1 MIAEKF
7 KSLESGINDSAVIK
21 KSIAVISTTK
31 DRNRKNSKPLLE
43 QNHGKKNKLHEIK
56 RFNQI
61 NARVKR
67 NVILVSKW
75 LNSPQE
81 QKKYAYRSLF
91 IFGPKNK
98 FRLLAIKITEA
109 KLYEYFILLTIIIT
123 CIIMALDVPM
133 PYESKSKISKFSD
146 KAEYFFLVIF
156 GLEALLK
163 IIAKGFVIHPNSY
176 LRSLWNVIDFFVVL
190 ISFTVLFQNQMKN
203 SNVEYSLDVR
213 AVRAVRVLRPLK
225 FITIIPSVHIIMT
238 SIMKAVVPLL
248 KVLYLFS
255 FMIAIYA
262 IIGLQFMVNRF
273 KYSCKND
280 LTKKFTDQLC
290 DGFINGTTKY
300 FVSGVKCATNESC
313 VVSNLEFNNGI
324 KTFDNIFFAVLTVF
338 QCVTTDAWSEIMY
351 KTFYTMDKKG
361 YLWSTYYVS
370 LVMLGAFIILNL
382 VLGVLNGEFSKE
394 RSKVEHKSE
403 FIKLREKIK
412 LDQSFEFYLNW
423 ILEGE
428 ELVIAEVKSF
438 NNKFNALKYF
448 TEIIQE
454 DCSSGLF
461 KIQKD
466 KTSRIHFILY
476 IKSLQLK
483 ARKLVKHKIFFWF
496 VLSIVFL
503 NTIFMTTYHFGQPR
517 WLDDLKIHF
526 ERVLGSIFIVELMLK
541 VFAFTLKGYCRS
553 SFHIFEFVVVFLS
566 SIEVFSNWSFG
577 LPALR
582 CFILLRVFKVT
593 KYWSRFQHI
602 VASFKSAMKSILS
615 LFFLLLLYIFINALL
630 GMHLLSGRIESLQV
644 PNFNGL
650 TNSILAVFQ
659 VITGEDWSSVMYNG
673 MKVYENDWMFYFV
686 CVYFLFLVLFGNYI
700 LLNIFLAI
708 AVDNLANAEILTD
721 EEIQDNIIR
730 METKKNLVQFYNNG
744 ISASCSKKS
753 FSDAQWK
760 SIETKD
766 NLYYKNQEISDV
778 ENIYSDKV
786 AYFNDVIAE
795 QRLRKDGSKI
805 INKNLKSDF
814 NPEKFFQV
822 NNLKLKFDKDV
833 EMSKDVA
840 TTILSKKSNTN
851 YNEFNNAEKK
861 LFSTKSYLNFADDFE
876 SNIVKQGF
884 FKTFKNSVVNKKESI
899 HNFIL
904 NSNSSLFIFPSTNRF
919 RVLCHSIVRSKYF
932 DLGMIAIIL
941 VRSLVLAIEDP
952 INLDSYLNNISRKC
966 DYIFTAIFGI
976 EIFLKIVDVGFV
988 FNKGSFLRDSWNQL
1002 DAFVFFMSLLS
1013 IILSNM
1019 LQKGNIA
1026 LKVVRVFRVLRPLK
1040 VVQYVKKLKI
1050 IFLCMIYSFKV
1061 IGFVLIIAFLM
1072 LLIFACIG
1080 VQLFKG
1086 KFYYCTDEIINN
1098 EDECK
1103 GLYFK
1108 YDTNSYKDIEM
1119 FPKEEPRN
1127 WENAKFHF
1135 DNVLNALVTLFVCST
1150 EDNWP
1155 AKMYKAMDIPKENVG
1170 HLVKSYSFAGI
1181 YFIVF
1186 MVIFTFLIINIFVA
1200 LIILTFQKQGEIEIQ
1215 GGLDQNQ
1222 HACLE
1227 YVLNSEPCKSFMP
1240 LNESSISFRM
1250 WHFVKSYHFD
1260 NLMMLITLINML
1272 LLMLRYKGM
1281 TPNYKD
1287 MLVKING
1294 GFTSLYLIEALLK
1307 IVAYRVNYFKDF
1319 WNLFDIA
1326 VILGGFLDIVF
1337 TFFFMIAWLDP
1348 TMFRLFR
1355 VARLLKLFKRQ
1366 TGVEVI
1372 LWTLLKSLKNL
1383 AYVIVLILITTYVY
1397 AIMGMQLFGNIKLEK
1412 TNQLNEMNNFCDIF
1426 KTILLLFR
1434 CSSGDNWSEIMSEC
1448 YDNAKCD
1455 ENYLLHS
1462 NVPCGN
1468 TMLARIYFISYMF
1481 LSRFFLL
1488 NLFVAVIM
1496 DNFEYLTRD
1505 NSIMCLRDLKDF
1517 VSCWSQFDPQATG
1530 YITDDK
1536 LYELMR
1542 LTSPPIG
1549 FGTKCPKAV
1558 CLKRMMQ
1565 MNIPLNADS
1574 NVSFH
1579 TVLMTLV
1586 RCGLKIHLNKTDVEF
1601 KNIIKSLWPAIALKS
1616 LDKFFPELTDNNQ
1629 LTVRKVFSIK
1639 LIFMSFQKKKHKL
1652 FREEETV
1659 TI

>member
-1 MIAEKF
+1 
-7 KSLESGINDSAVIK
+7 
-21 KSIAVISTTK
+21 
-31 DRNRKNSKPLLE
+31 
-43 QNHGKKNKLHEIK
+43 
-56 RFNQI
+56 
-61 NARVKR
+61 
-67 NVILVSKW
+67 
-75 LNSPQE
+75 
-81 QKKYAYRSLF
+81 
-91 IFGPKNK
+91 
-98 FRLLAIKITEA
+98 
-109 KLYEYFILLTIIIT
+109 
-123 CIIMALDVPM
+123 MALDVPM
-133 PYESKSKISKFSD
+133 PNQSKSKISKFSD

-156 GLEALLK
+156 GSEALLK
-163 IIAKGFVIHPNSY
+163 IIANGFVLHQKSY
-176 LRSLWNVIDFFVVL
+176 LRSLWNIIDFFVVL
-190 ISFTVLFQNQMKN
+190 ISFTVLFQNRIKN

-273 KYSCKND
+273 KYSCQND
-280 LTKKFTDQLC
+280 LTKNFTDQLC
-290 DGFINGTTKY
+290 DGAINGTTKY

-313 VVSNLEFNNGI
+313 VISNLEINNGV

-351 KTFYTMDKKG
+351 KTFYTMDEKG
-361 YLWSTYYVS
+361 YLWSAYYVS

-394 RSKVEHKSE
+394 RSKVDQKSE

-412 LDQSFEFYLNW
+412 LDQSFEFYLYW

-428 ELVIAEVKSF
+428 
-438 NNKFNALKYF
+438 
-448 TEIIQE
+448 IIRE
-454 DCSSGLF
+454 DCLRRLY
-461 KIQKD
+461 KIHED
-466 KTSRIHFILY
+466 KTSRLHFILLY

-496 VLSIVFL
+496 VISIVFL
-503 NTIFMTTYHFGQPR
+503 NTIFMTTYHFGQPH
-517 WLDDLKIHF
+517 WLNDLKVYF
-526 ERVLGSIFIVELMLK
+526 ERVLGSIFIVELLLK
-541 VFAFTLKGYCRS
+541 VFAFTLKEYCSS
-553 SFHIFEFVVVFLS
+553 SFNIFEFVVVFLS
-566 SIEVFSNWSFG
+566 FVEIFSNWSIG

-582 CFILLRVFKVT
+582 CFVLLRVFKVT

-630 GMHLLSGRIESLQV
+630 GMHLFSGRFESLQK

-650 TNSILAVFQ
+650 ANSILAVFQ
-659 VITGEDWSSVMYNG
+659 VINGADWSSVMYNG
-673 MKVYENDWMFYFV
+673 MKVYKDDKMFYFV
-686 CVYFLFLVLFGNYI
+686 SVYFLFLVLFGNYI

-721 EEIQDNIIR
+721 DEIQDNIIR
-730 METKKNLVQFYNNG
+730 MENKRNLVQFYNNG

-753 FSDAQWK
+753 FSNVRLK
-760 SIETKD
+760 SIDIEN
-766 NLYYKNQEISDV
+766 NLYYKNQEISDIA
-778 ENIYSDKV
+778 ENCSDKV
-786 AYFNDVIAE
+786 VYYNDVIAE
-795 QRLRKDGSKI
+795 QRLRKKGSEI

-814 NPEKFFQV
+814 NPKKIIQV
-822 NNLKLKFDKDV
+822 NNLELKFDKNV
-833 EMSKDVA
+833 EMSKDVLPKKTN
-840 TTILSKKSNTN
+840 TTF
-851 YNEFNNAEKK
+851 NEINNAEKK
-861 LFSTKSYLNFADDFE
+861 LFNTKGSLNFTDNFE

-884 FKTFKNSVVNKKESI
+884 FKTFKNSIVNKKKSI
-899 HNFIL
+899 DNFIL
-904 NSNSSLFIFPSTNRF
+904 FSDSSLFIFSSTNRF

-966 DYIFTAIFGI
+966 DPIFTAIFGI
-976 EIFLKIVDVGFV
+976 EIFLKIVDSGFILQ
-988 FNKGSFLRDSWNQL
+988 KGSFLRDSWNRL
-1002 DAFVFFMSLLS
+1002 DAFVFFNSLLS

-1061 IGFVLIIAFLM
+1061 IGFILIIAFLM
-1072 LLIFACIG
+1072 LFIFACIG
-1080 VQLFKG
+1080 VQLFEG
-1086 KFYYCTDEIINN
+1086 KLYYCTDETIKNK
-1098 EDECK
+1098 DMCK
-1103 GLYFK
+1103 GDYSK
-1108 YDTNSYKDIEM
+1108 YDTDSNKDIEM
-1119 FPKEEPRN
+1119 FPKVESRS
-1127 WENAKFHF
+1127 WENSKFHF
-1135 DNVLNALVTLFVCST
+1135 DNVLDALVTLFVCST

-1155 AKMYKAMDIPKENVG
+1155 TMMYKTMGIPKENTG
-1170 HLVKSYSFAGI
+1170 HFLMNYSFAGI

-1227 YVLNSEPCKSFMP
+1227 YVLNSKPCKSFMP

-1250 WHFVKSYHFD
+1250 LHFNKSHHFD
-1260 NLMMLITLINML
+1260 NFMLAITLINML

-1281 TPNYKD
+1281 SHNYRD
-1287 MLVKING
+1287 LLVKING

-1307 IVAYRVNYFKDF
+1307 IIAYRVNYFKDF

-1337 TFFFMIAWLDP
+1337 TFFFKIAWLDP

-1355 VARLLKLFKRQ
+1355 VARLLKLLKRQ
-1366 TGVEVI
+1366 TSVEVI
-1372 LWTLLKSLKNL
+1372 LWTLLKSLKKL

-1397 AIMGMQLFGNIKLEK
+1397 AIMGIQLFGNIKLEK

-1455 ENYLLHS
+1455 ERYLIHS

-1505 NSIMCLRDLKDF
+1505 NSIMCLQDLKDF

-1530 YITDDK
+1530 YIPNDK
-1536 LYELMR
+1536 LYELMC

-1549 FGTKCPKAV
+1549 FGAKFPKAV

-1565 MNIPLNADS
+1565 MNIPLNADG

-1579 TVLMTLV
+1579 NVLMTLV
-1586 RCGLKIHLNKTDVEF
+1586 RFGLKIHLNKTDVEF
-1601 KNIIKSLWPAIALKS
+1601 KNIINSLWPAIALKS
-1616 LDKFFPELTDNNQ
+1616 LDKFFPDLTDKNQ
-1629 LTVRKVFSIK
+1629 LTIGKVFSIK
-1639 LIFMSFQKKKHKL
+1639 LIFMTFQKKKHKL
-1652 FREEETV
+1652 FREDEED
-1659 TI
+1659 ISI

>member
-7 KSLESGINDSAVIK
+7 NSFESGINDSEVIK
-21 KSIAVISTTK
+21 KNIAVISTTK
-31 DRNRKNSKPLLE
+31 DRNQKNFKPMLE
-43 QNHGKKNKLHEIK
+43 QNHGKKSKLHENK
-56 RFNQI
+56 RLKQI
-61 NARVKR
+61 DARVKH
-67 NVILVSKW
+67 NVFLVSKW

-81 QKKYAYRSLF
+81 QTKCADCSLF

-123 CIIMALDVPM
+123 CVIMALDVPM
-133 PYESKSKISKFSD
+133 PYKSKSKMNKFSD
-146 KAEYFFLVIF
+146 EAEYFFLVIF
-156 GLEALLK
+156 GSEAFLK
-163 IIAKGFVIHPNSY
+163 IIAKGFVMHPNSY

-190 ISFTVLFQNQMKN
+190 ISLLNLVQNHMKK
-203 SNVEYSLDVR
+203 NVVHSLDVR
-213 AVRAVRVLRPLK
+213 SVRAVRVLRPLK
-225 FITIIPSVHIIMT
+225 LITIIPSVHIIMT

-248 KVLYLFS
+248 KVSYLFS

-273 KYSCKND
+273 KYSCKNG

-290 DGFINGTTKY
+290 DGRINGSNKY
-300 FVSGVKCATNESC
+300 FVSGVKCATDESC
-313 VVSNLEFNNGI
+313 VISNLEINNGI

-338 QCVTTDAWSEIMY
+338 QCVTTDGWSEIMY

-370 LVMLGAFIILNL
+370 LVMLGTFIVLNL

-394 RSKVEHKSE
+394 RSKVEHRSE

-412 LDQSFEFYLNW
+412 LDQSFEFYFNW
-423 ILEGE
+423 ILKGE

-438 NNKFNALKYF
+438 NYKFNALNYF
-448 TEIIQE
+448 AEIIGE
-454 DCSSGLF
+454 DCSRGLF
-461 KIQKD
+461 KIHKD
-466 KTSRIHFILY
+466 KTSKLHFILLY

-503 NTIFMTTYHFGQPR
+503 NTIFMATYRLGQPH
-517 WLDDLKIHF
+517 WQDDLKVHF
-526 ERVLGSIFIVELMLK
+526 ERLLGSIFIVELLLK

-553 SFHIFEFVVVFLS
+553 SFNIFEFVVVFLS
-566 SIEVFSNWSFG
+566 FIEIVSNWSIG
-577 LPALR
+577 LTALR
-582 CFILLRVFKVT
+582 CFILLRVLKVT
-593 KYWSRFQHI
+593 KYWSRFRHI
-602 VASFKSAMKSILS
+602 VESFKSAVNSLFS
-615 LFFLLLLYIFINALL
+615 LFFLLLLFIFINALL
-630 GMHLLSGRIESLQV
+630 GMHLFSGRFESLQG
-644 PNFNGL
+644 PNFNGP

-659 VITGEDWSSVMYNG
+659 VISGEDWSSIMYSG
-673 MKVYENDWMFYFV
+673 MKVYENKWMFYFV

-708 AVDNLANAEILTD
+708 VVDNLAKAEILTD
-721 EEIQDNIIR
+721 DEVQDNIIR
-730 METKKNLVQFYNNG
+730 IETKRRIVQFYNNG
-744 ISASCSKKS
+744 ISASCLEKS
-753 FSDAQWK
+753 YSDVQLK

-766 NLYYKNQEISDV
+766 NLYYENQEISDIV
-778 ENIYSDKV
+778 EISDK
-786 AYFNDVIAE
+786 
-795 QRLRKDGSKI
+795 RKEGSEI

-814 NPEKFFQV
+814 NPENIIQV
-822 NNLKLKFDKDV
+822 NNLELKFNKDV

-840 TTILSKKSNTN
+840 ANVLPKITNTN
-851 YNEFNNAEKK
+851 CNEFNNEKN
-861 LFSTKSYLNFADDFE
+861 LFSTKSSLNFADDFE
-876 SNIVKQGF
+876 LNIAKQGF
-884 FKTFKNSVVNKKESI
+884 FKTFKNSIVNKKDSI
-899 HNFIL
+899 HSFIL
-904 NSNSSLFIFPSTNRF
+904 FSDSSLFIFSSTNRF
-919 RVLCHSIVRSKYF
+919 RVLCRAIVRSKYF
-932 DLGMIAIIL
+932 DLVMIAIIS
-941 VRSLVLAIEDP
+941 VRSLVLVIEDP
-952 INLDSYLNNISRKC
+952 INLYSYPNKISGIC
-966 DYIFTAIFGI
+966 DYVFTAIFGI
-976 EIFLKIVDVGFV
+976 EIFLKIVDTGFV
-988 FNKGSFLRDSWNQL
+988 LRKGSFLRDSWNRL
-1002 DAFVFFMSLLS
+1002 DAFVFFISLLS
-1013 IILSNM
+1013 IILSRI
-1019 LQKGNIA
+1019 LQEGNIA
-1026 LKVVRVFRVLRPLK
+1026 LKVVRIFRVLRPLK
-1040 VVQYVKKLKI
+1040 FVQYVKKLKI

-1072 LLIFACIG
+1072 LFIFACVG

-1086 KFYYCTDEIINN
+1086 KFYYCTDEIIKN

-1108 YDTNSYKDIEM
+1108 YDTNSYKDTEM
-1119 FPKEEPRN
+1119 FPEVKRRKWKNE
-1127 WENAKFHF
+1127 KFHF
-1135 DNVLNALVTLFVCST
+1135 DNVLDALVTLFVCST

-1155 AKMYKAMDIPKENVG
+1155 TKMYKAMNIPNEKKG
-1170 HLVKSYSFAGI
+1170 HLVMNYSYAGI

-1186 MVIFTFLIINIFVA
+1186 MVIFTFFIINIFVA

-1215 GGLDQNQ
+1215 AGLDQNQ

-1227 YVLNSEPCKSFMP
+1227 YVLNSKPCKSFMP
-1240 LNESSISFRM
+1240 INKSSVSFRM
-1250 WHFVKSYHFD
+1250 WHFVKSHHFD
-1260 NLMMLITLINML
+1260 NFMVSITLMNML
-1272 LLMLRYKGM
+1272 LLMLRFKGM
-1281 TPNYKD
+1281 TINYGDWLIK
-1287 MLVKING
+1287 VNG

-1307 IVAYRVNYFKDF
+1307 IIAYRLTYFKDF

-1326 VILGGFLDIVF
+1326 VILGGFLDIIF
-1337 TFFFMIAWLDP
+1337 TFTQLLDP

-1372 LWTLLKSLKNL
+1372 LWTLLKSLINL

-1412 TNQLNEMNNFCDIF
+1412 TKQLNEMNNFCNIF

-1448 YDNAKCD
+1448 YDNAKCN
-1455 ENYLLHS
+1455 ETYLLYT

-1468 TMLARIYFISYMF
+1468 TTLARIYFISYMF

-1505 NSIMCLRDLKDF
+1505 NSIMCLRDLKEF
-1517 VSCWSQFDPQATG
+1517 VSCWSKFDPQATG
-1530 YITDDK
+1530 YITNNK

-1558 CLKRMMQ
+1558 CFKRMMQ
-1565 MNIPLNADS
+1565 MNIPLNADG

-1586 RCGLKIHLNKTDVEF
+1586 RFGLKIHLNKNDVEF
-1601 KNIIKSLWPAIALKS
+1601 KSVINSLWPDIALKS
-1616 LDKFFPELTDNNQ
+1616 LDKFFPDLTDKNQ

-1639 LIFMSFQKKKHKL
+1639 LIFMSFQKKKH
-1652 FREEETV
+1652 
-1659 TI
+1659 